1 MMQSQACLRYSLLR
15 LNVNTFDIIVSMFW
29 SLNVHEANGGF

>member
-1 MMQSQACLRYSLLR
+1 MMQSQARLRYSLLR
-15 LNVNTFDIIVSMFW
+15 LNVNTFDIIVGMFW